1 MNVTV
6 EFVSPLNGIASVD
19 RASVTLPEG
28 CTLAKLVSA
37 LREQFPDLF
46 PAADRALFVVNTTL
60 ARPDTVLRDGE
71 RVLMMQVV
79 GGG

>member
-1 MNVTV
+1 MNITV
-6 EFVSPLNGIASVD
+6 EFVSPLNGIAGAD
-19 RASVTLPEG
+19 RTLVTLPEG
-28 CTLAKLVSA
+28 CTLARLIGA

-46 PAADRALFVVNTTL
+46 PAAERAIFVVNTTL

-79 GGG
+79 GVG

>member
-1 MNVTV
+1 M
-6 EFVSPLNGIASVD
+6 
-19 RASVTLPEG
+19 PEG

-46 PAADRALFVVNTTL
+46 PAAERAIFVVNTTM
-60 ARPDTVLRDGE
+60 AHRDTVLRDGE
-71 RVLMMQVV
+71 RVSMMQIV